1 MATNESQIVFWN
13 SKKSR
18 SLWGMNCV
26 PVLLSLLVLFV
37 SSCGMSDGN
46 QKTPEGFVRYCVKQ
60 LDRKALYADS
70 PEWKAMKDSI
80 IAETK
85 TMTTMDQ
92 AHNAVIKA
100 AAVAGGKHSTLLPPV
115 KDTTTYVEIAPE
127 VMLLEGNILHIILPA
142 HSGVK
147 VSDSLY
153 IHSVL
158 GFLQEHIDAQG
169 VILDLRGNSGGNMYP
184 MIAAVSPLLPNG
196 VVINFKSRNRTTP
209 IMLDFVMSQYGL
221 SSGSV
226 KKFLSNTPIAI
237 LTDDWTG
244 SSGEATLLCFRGL
257 SNVRTF
263 GIPTAG
269 YASANYTVPLASGYK
284 LLITMSCDMA
294 RTGEIFCED
303 PIQPDVNT
311 QFPFEEAIK
320 WINSSAQF

>member
-1 MATNESQIVFWN
+1 MVTNVIKTIFGN
-13 SKKSR
+13 SKKAK
-18 SLWGMNCV
+18 SLLGMNWV
-26 PVLLSLLVLFV
+26 SVLLSLLVLFV
-37 SSCGMSDGN
+37 SACGMSDGD
-46 QKTPEGFVRYCVKQ
+46 QKTPEGYVRYCVKQ

-70 PEWKAMKDSI
+70 PEWKATKDSI
-80 IAETK
+80 LAEAK

-92 AHNAVIKA
+92 AHDAVIRA

-115 KDTTTYVEIAPE
+115 EDTTSYVEIAPE
-127 VMLLEGNILHIILPA
+127 VKLLEEDILHVILPA

-147 VSDSLY
+147 VTDSLY
-153 IHSVL
+153 IHSVF
-158 GFLQEHIDAQG
+158 GFLQEHIGARG

-196 VVINFKSRNRTTP
+196 VLIKFKGRDRTTP
-209 IMLDFVMSQYGL
+209 IMLDYVMNQVGL
-221 SSGSV
+221 SYENV
-226 KKFLSNTPIAI
+226 KKWPDNTPIAI

-263 GIPTAG
+263 GVPTAG
-269 YASANYTVPLASGYK
+269 YASANFTVPLIDGYK

-294 RTGEIFCED
+294 RTGEIFCDD

-311 QFPFEEAIK
+311 EYPLEEATK
-320 WINSSAQF
+320 WIKSSTQN

>member
-1 MATNESQIVFWN
+1 METNVIKTVLGN
-13 SKKSR
+13 SKKAK
-18 SLWGMNCV
+18 SLLGMNWV
-26 PVLLSLLVLFV
+26 SVLLSLLVLFV
-37 SSCGMSDGN
+37 SACGMSDGD
-46 QKTPEGFVRYCVKQ
+46 QKTPEGYVRYCVKQ

-70 PEWKAMKDSI
+70 PEWKATKDSI
-80 IAETK
+80 LAEAK

-92 AHNAVIKA
+92 AHDAVIRA

-115 KDTTTYVEIAPE
+115 EDTTSNVEIAPE
-127 VMLLEGNILHIILPA
+127 VKLLEEDILHVILPA

-147 VSDSLY
+147 VTDSLY

-158 GFLQEHIDAQG
+158 GFLQEHIGARG

-184 MIAAVSPLLPNG
+184 MIAAVSPLLPDG
-196 VVINFKSRNRTTP
+196 VLIKFKGRDRTSP
-209 IMLDFVMSQYGL
+209 VMLDYVMNQVGL
-221 SSGSV
+221 SSENV
-226 KKFLSNTPIAI
+226 KKWPDNTPIAI

-269 YASANYTVPLASGYK
+269 YASANFTVPLVDGYK

-294 RTGEIFCED
+294 RTGEIFCDD

-311 QFPFEEAIK
+311 QNPLEEATK
-320 WINSSAQF
+320 WIKSSAQN

>member
-1 MATNESQIVFWN
+1 MVTSESQTVFWN

-18 SLWGMNCV
+18 SLLGMYFV
-26 PVLLSLLVLFV
+26 PVLLLFLVLFV
-37 SSCGMSDGN
+37 SACGMSDGD

-60 LDRKALYADS
+60 LDRKALYADR

-80 IAETK
+80 LAEAK
-85 TMTTMDQ
+85 TMTTMEQ
-92 AHNAVIKA
+92 AHNAVIRA

-115 KDTTTYVEIAPE
+115 EDTTSYVEIAPE
-127 VMLLEGNILHIILPA
+127 VKLLEGDILHVILPA

-147 VSDSLY
+147 VTDSLY

-158 GFLQEHIDAQG
+158 GFLQEHINAQG

-184 MIAAVSPLLPNG
+184 MIAAVSPLLPDG
-196 VVINFKSRNRTTP
+196 EVIKFKSRDRTTP
-209 IMLDFVMSQYGL
+209 ITLDYVMSQVGL
-221 SSGSV
+221 SSGGV
-226 KKFLSNTPIAI
+226 KKFSSNIPIAI

-269 YASANYTVPLASGYK
+269 YASANLTLPLAGGYK

-294 RTGEIFCED
+294 RTGEIFCDD

-311 QFPFEEAIK
+311 QYPLEEAIK
-320 WINSSAQF
+320 WIKSSVQI